1 MSPHASTRALGT
13 LGTPLSKLVAASLLT
28 LPDTC
33 AALRPVDAL
42 LRMGTPLNKT
52 SRHRKFRNSELP
64 RLDKWLDPATFTS
77 VKLF

>member
-42 LRMGTPLNKT
+42 LRMGTP
-52 SRHRKFRNSELP
+52 SRL
-64 RLDKWLDPATFTS
+64 LDTGTPLDPATFTS